1 MQLQCRRFTSRGSQ
15 RSAFWRRTPHIEV
28 ASSPFFS
35 PPHETI
41 LLSSSSLTWSCL
53 YDPPPPPR
61 IVHRAALRTGSCTG
75 RYPRLSS
82 CVCGSSPAR
91 QGRPCCCVE
100 VVLVGVDVSL
110 VVGSRAATKSWDTS
124 GSHFSFFFFFVS
136 FSSAHAGWIPPVW
149 QQWPS
154 PPPPPP
160 PPPPV
165 NTVTPLWFNFTV
177 ALLDGWSEDEGG
189 SVPFGI
195 TRIFLFFFQM
205 SVFGSD

>member
-124 GSHFSFFFFFVS
+124 GSHFSFFFFFCFLLLCTCWLDSSCVTTMTVS
-136 FSSAHAGWIPPVW
+136 SSTSSSSSTRQHC
-149 QQWPS
+149 
-154 PPPPPP
+154 
-160 PPPPV
+160 
-165 NTVTPLWFNFTV
+165 NT
-177 ALLDGWSEDEGG
+177 AL
-189 SVPFGI
+189 I
-195 TRIFLFFFQM
+195 
-205 SVFGSD
+205 